1 MTQTAIMQSGDAW
14 PVLISFIAWAVSEF
28 ANLSVLNLSFCAV
41 FSDVCGLE
49 TAVT

>member
-1 MTQTAIMQSGDAW
+1 MTQTAIVQPGNAW

-41 FSDVCGLE
+41 FSDLWGLR
-49 TAVT
+49 TAVM